1 MKKSLRLKAE
11 STFVSRAKEL
21 SGEEYEISLFDDK
34 SPKKVVSDTPRR
46 INDTKYNNKTEF
58 WDEPD

>member
-11 STFVSRAKEL
+11 SNFVSRAKEL

-34 SPKKVVSDTPRR
+34 SPKKLSA
-46 INDTKYNNKTEF
+46 ILLAE
-58 WDEPD
+58 

>member
-1 MKKSLRLKAE
+1 MKNSLRLKAE

-34 SPKKVVSDTPRR
+34 SPKKLSA
-46 INDTKYNNKTEF
+46 ILLAE
-58 WDEPD
+58 